1 MPPPIELTSATP
13 YVGTTKP
20 PSTRSEKYLDEKA
33 AYTVEVGSVAA
44 LEPHTDA
51 VFGEIGDGGPNYR
64 GVGWKG
70 ACVLMVKANVGLG
83 VLSLPVVMHTL
94 GMVPG
99 IIIIITVQVIVTCK
113 WGEGRR
119 EGGADDKG
127 PTTRLASSN

>member
-1 MPPPIELTSATP
+1 MPPPFEMTSATP
-13 YVGTTKP
+13 YVGSTKA
-20 PSTRSEKYLDEKA
+20 PSSHSDKNHSDKYDEKGE

-44 LEPHTDA
+44 LEPTTDA
-51 VFGEIGDGGPNYR
+51 VFGDLSSGPNYR

-99 IIIIITVQVIVTCK
+99 IIVIVTIQVIVTCK
-113 WGEGRR
+113 
-119 EGGADDKG
+119 
-127 PTTRLASSN
+127 